1 MTAIVARGTLIDA
14 MPIASA
20 RVRSAVAIVGFAL
33 ITAASAQI
41 TFHLPWTPVPVT
53 GQTFAVLLSG
63 AALGMGRGAASQ
75 LLYVTLGAV
84 GLPFYADATGGW
96 TAASGATAGYLV
108 GFIVAAALVGRL
120 ADGGEDR
127 RPLTALSAMLLGSAV
142 IYAFGATW
150 LAHDL
155 SISAAKAVE
164 LGVAPF
170 LIGDAAKVV
179 LAGLGLPVAWRV
191 VNRIDGRR

>member
-75 LLYVTLGAV
+75 LLYVALGAV